1 MSLGGTIPEAEN
13 RAMCEYKIPQMFVS
27 FFAFIMSL
35 KVRMFCIK
43 DYQQVSQERKC
54 RSEAAGY
61 SPWSVSGLL
70 PHLRR
75 ELQILALVSCQFWVG
90 VTRSFAEQEAHS
102 VQSSAPQVT
111 CVHFIQLSAEL

>member
-1 MSLGGTIPEAEN
+1 MSLRGIIPEAES

-54 RSEAAGY
+54 RSETAGY

-75 ELQILALVSCQFWVG
+75 ELQILAPVSCRF
-90 VTRSFAEQEAHS
+90 
-102 VQSSAPQVT
+102 
-111 CVHFIQLSAEL
+111 